1 MFFVLEHTYIPTS
14 TGPWS
19 TNPMLLI
26 LTMGCAAMLP
36 CYVKFDKQHQW
47 RHVWVNLYS
56 FKVCPPLI
64 AKQQF
69 LNGLCSVINHT
80 SHSESFFIMAR
91 KITQSKLQ
99 PRTARPRKAGCSSS
113 ATCSSAKKKPN
124 KQIRTKSGKVCS
136 RPVPPAIEDLLAGAV
151 GLMSCCHIA
160 VIYMPLPII
169 NQLYYISKLWA
180 RCHSQLSRSH
190 CSCTS
195 LSS

>member
-1 MFFVLEHTYIPTS
+1 MFVKYFFVRPNVCLIYEASLKTTLFK
-14 TGPWS
+14 WS
-19 TNPMLLI
+19 SL
-26 LTMGCAAMLP
+26 
-36 CYVKFDKQHQW
+36 
-47 RHVWVNLYS
+47 RH
-56 FKVCPPLI
+56 
-64 AKQQF
+64 
-69 LNGLCSVINHT
+69 NHH
-80 SHSESFFIMAR
+80 SHRQSYFITRR
-91 KITQSKLQ
+91 KITQSESQ

-124 KQIRTKSGKVCS
+124 KKIQTKSGKVCS

-169 NQLYYISKLWA
+169 NQLYYISKPWA